1 VLTIATAV
9 TLIRGVS
16 GRVRGSRIKRFI
28 LWILAT
34 PTIIAAALLGLMGL
48 LSAVFGQDE
57 FGAMLLIM
65 LVLFGVVAGGMVLL
79 LCAFGFVAL
88 LVSGS
93 WIAQHAPALGSL
105 VTYAI
110 VGLQAGAVVSLAWAV
125 AGRTRGSLIK
135 SILLWILAAPTILV
149 SLVLALLMIAVM
161 NKPQGNDDVILVVI
175 PALGVIGTGAAAML
189 VLAALPVKRPQTS
202 DAETA

>member
-1 VLTIATAV
+1 
-9 TLIRGVS
+9 
-16 GRVRGSRIKRFI
+16 
-28 LWILAT
+28 
-34 PTIIAAALLGLMGL
+34 M
-48 LSAVFGQDE
+48 
-57 FGAMLLIM
+57 
-65 LVLFGVVAGGMVLL
+65 
-79 LCAFGFVAL
+79 
-88 LVSGS
+88 
-93 WIAQHAPALGSL
+93 
-105 VTYAI
+105 TYAI

-175 PALGVIGTGAAAML
+175 PALGVIGAGAAAML